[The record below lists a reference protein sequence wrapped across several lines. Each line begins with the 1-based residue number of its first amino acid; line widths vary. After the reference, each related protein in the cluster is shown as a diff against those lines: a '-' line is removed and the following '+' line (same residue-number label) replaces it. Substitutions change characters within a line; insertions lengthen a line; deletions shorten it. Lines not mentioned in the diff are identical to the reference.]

1 MKKIKL
7 LLLLITISN
16 YCFSQTTCNLSGL
29 AKEVRQSID
38 QDKKKPDNIFIIE
51 QLTLSVKYESM
62 KEREVAKA
70 HHIFSYNAGF
80 TFRFYVLSSNSKGN
94 NATLKL
100 YKRSE
105 DDSIPNIL
113 LTSITDK
120 SGDKKASILEYR
132 NNQSS
137 DFYLELS
144 LEKNKPG
151 CAAAM
156 VAVYPNK

>member
-1 MKKIKL
+1 MKRNKL
-7 LLLLITISN
+7 LLLLIIICAN
-16 YCFSQTTCNLSGL
+16 CFSQITCNLSDL
-29 AKEVRQSID
+29 TKRVHQKVE
-38 QDKKKPDNIFIIE
+38 QDKEKLDNIFHIK
-51 QLTLSVKYESM
+51 QLTLNTKYEAM
-62 KEREVAKA
+62 KKVEEIKA

-80 TFRFYVLSSNSKGN
+80 TFRFYVLSSDSKGN

-100 YKRSE
+100 YQRNE
-105 DDSIPNIL
+105 DDSIPKIL

-120 SGDKKASILEYR
+120 SGDKKVSILEYR
-132 NNQSS
+132 NIQSS

-144 LEKNKPG
+144 LEKNTPG